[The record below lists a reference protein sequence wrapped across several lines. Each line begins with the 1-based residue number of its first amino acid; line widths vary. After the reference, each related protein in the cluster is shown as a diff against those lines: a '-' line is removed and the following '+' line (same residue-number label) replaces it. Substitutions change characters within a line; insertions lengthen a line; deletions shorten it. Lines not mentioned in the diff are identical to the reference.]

1 MATGSVI
8 DELVVNLQLNVENFN
23 QRLRQIEDNLTRT
36 RNLTEDNARRVNS
49 ANESMVDGFLTLAGK
64 AGKVIAG
71 LVAGNAIKNFTTG
84 MIQSGEALYNFSLRT
99 GQTIKDVAVLKNAL
113 ENLGLSAES
122 GLSELNNLVSSA
134 AKLQMGLPGYEQ
146 AARFASLGI
155 SLRDEDGN
163 IKSGEEILRSVNKWL
178 AQTEGVGDDPATAA
192 RKTQKLQYLGL
203 SSFDLLLRKSPK
215 EFDEYLAKH
224 RQFQDQA
231 EQQAKTS
238 ATLANSARDFKKALT
253 STSDN
258 ISVFINK
265 FFSALM
271 DGLTLFLDW
280 LPGIGGNL
288 SSAEKRKIRRRGRQS
303 IYELSGGKIDLRSD
317 KDKWVAYTQEKKDLE
332 AKHKRI
338 ISGSQVGSISEK
350 DKEEA
355 RKTKKQIQRRQQNL
369 KLERRQQN
377 LKLERRQQNLNDV
390 GVFGLI
396 GQLES
401 RSNYNTMAGGGN
413 KKQLTSMTINE
424 VLQYQ
429 NSRGKNMKAA
439 GKWQIMPNTLRGLK
453 KSMNLTGD
461 ELFTPE
467 MQDRMAFELAMN
479 RKGYRQFANATG
491 AEKLALMGAAQ
502 NDLAKEWA
510 SMPMA
515 NDAEG
520 MHRLKQLRSKFQQ
533 DLTKGAKVSK
543 RGRQIANMS
552 DAELQTLLN
561 SGASYYEGIA
571 TNKALTSRTNA
582 ERVLMK
588 GNHSNSFVAQQQG
601 NSIHINN
608 VNVTTDTSNAENV
621 ARGMKSAINSQ
632 FAKGLV

>member
-49 ANESMVDGFLTLAGK
+49 ANESMADGFLTLAGK

-122 GLSELNNLVSSA
+122 GLSELNNLVNSA

-317 KDKWVAYTQEKKDLE
+317 KDKWVAYTQEKNDLE

-355 RKTKKQIQRRQQNL
+355 RKTKKQIQ
-369 KLERRQQN
+369 
-377 LKLERRQQNLNDV
+377 QQNLNDV

-401 RSNYNTMAGGGN
+401 RNGYNTMAGGGN

-429 NSRGKNMKAA
+429 NSRGTNMKAA

-491 AEKLALMGAAQ
+491 DEKLALMGAAQ

-571 TNKALTSRTNA
+571 TNKALTSRANA
-582 ERVLMK
+582 ERVLMQ

>member
-49 ANESMVDGFLTLAGK
+49 ANESMADGFLTLAGK

-122 GLSELNNLVSSA
+122 GLSELNNLVNSA

-155 SLRDEDGN
+155 SMRDKDGN

-355 RKTKKQIQRRQQNL
+355 RKTKKQIQQ
-369 KLERRQQN
+369 
-377 LKLERRQQNLNDV
+377 RQQNLNNV

-401 RSNYNTMAGGGN
+401 RNGYNTMAGGGN

-429 NSRGKNMKAA
+429 NSRGTNMKAA

-491 AEKLALMGAAQ
+491 EEKLALMGAAQ

-571 TNKALTSRTNA
+571 TNKALTSRANA
-582 ERVLMK
+582 ERVLMQ

>member
-49 ANESMVDGFLTLAGK
+49 ANESMADGFLTLAGK

-71 LVAGNAIKNFTTG
+71 LVAGNAIKNFTVG

-122 GLSELNNLVSSA
+122 GLSELNSLVSSA

-355 RKTKKQIQRRQQNL
+355 RKTKKQIQQRQQNF
-369 KLERRQQN
+369 
-377 LKLERRQQNLNDV
+377 NDV

-401 RSNYNTMAGGGN
+401 RSDYNTMAGGGN

-429 NSRGKNMKAA
+429 NSRGTNMKAA

-571 TNKALTSRTNA
+571 TNKALTSRANA
-582 ERVLMK
+582 ERVLMQ
-588 GNHSNSFVAQQQG
+588 GNHSNSFVAQQQQQG

>member
-49 ANESMVDGFLTLAGK
+49 ANESMADGFLTLAGK

-155 SLRDEDGN
+155 SLRDEYGN

-288 SSAEKRKIRRRGRQS
+288 SGAEKRKIRRRGRQS

-355 RKTKKQIQRRQQNL
+355 RKTKKQIQQ
-369 KLERRQQN
+369 
-377 LKLERRQQNLNDV
+377 RQQNLNDV

-401 RSNYNTMAGGGN
+401 RSDYNTMAGGGN

-429 NSRGKNMKAA
+429 NSRGTNMKAA

-571 TNKALTSRTNA
+571 TNKALTSRANA
-582 ERVLMK
+582 ERVLMQ

>member
-49 ANESMVDGFLTLAGK
+49 ANESMADGFLTLAGK

-122 GLSELNNLVSSA
+122 GLSELNSLVSSA

-258 ISVFINK
+258 ISVFVNK

-355 RKTKKQIQRRQQNL
+355 RKTKKQIQQ
-369 KLERRQQN
+369 
-377 LKLERRQQNLNDV
+377 RQQNLNDV

-401 RSNYNTMAGGGN
+401 RSDYNTMAGGGN

-429 NSRGKNMKAA
+429 NSRGTNMKAA

-453 KSMNLTGD
+453 KSMNLTGE

-571 TNKALTSRTNA
+571 TNKALTSRANA
-582 ERVLMK
+582 ERVLMQ
-588 GNHSNSFVAQQQG
+588 GNHSNSFVAQQQQQG

>member
-1 MATGSVI
+1 MATGSGVI

-49 ANESMVDGFLTLAGK
+49 ANESMADGFLTLAGK

-122 GLSELNNLVSSA
+122 GLSELNSLVSSA

-178 AQTEGVGDDPATAA
+178 AQTEGIGDDPATAA

-355 RKTKKQIQRRQQNL
+355 RKTKKQLQQ
-369 KLERRQQN
+369 
-377 LKLERRQQNLNDV
+377 RQQNLNDV

-401 RSNYNTMAGGGN
+401 RSDYNTMAGGGN

-429 NSRGKNMKAA
+429 NSRGTNMKAA

-571 TNKALTSRTNA
+571 TNKALTSRANA
-582 ERVLMK
+582 ERVLMQ
-588 GNHSNSFVAQQQG
+588 GNHSNSFVAQQQQQG

>member
-1 MATGSVI
+1 MATGSGVI

-49 ANESMVDGFLTLAGK
+49 ANESMADGFLTLAGK

-71 LVAGNAIKNFTTG
+71 LVAGNAIKNFTVG

-122 GLSELNNLVSSA
+122 GLSELNSLVSSA

-355 RKTKKQIQRRQQNL
+355 RKTKKQLQQQQRQQQ
-369 KLERRQQN
+369 KQQQ
-377 LKLERRQQNLNDV
+377 KQQRQQNLNDV

-401 RSNYNTMAGGGN
+401 RSDYNTMAGGGN

-429 NSRGKNMKAA
+429 NSRGTNMKAA

-453 KSMNLTGD
+453 KSMNLTGE

-571 TNKALTSRTNA
+571 TNKALTSRANA
-582 ERVLMK
+582 ERVLMQ
-588 GNHSNSFVAQQQG
+588 GNHSNSFVAQQQQQG

>member
-49 ANESMVDGFLTLAGK
+49 ANESMADGFLTLAGK

-71 LVAGNAIKNFTTG
+71 LVAGNAIKNFTVG

-163 IKSGEEILRSVNKWL
+163 IKSGKEILRSVNKWL

-355 RKTKKQIQRRQQNL
+355 RKTKRQLQHKEEARKTKKQLQQ
-369 KLERRQQN
+369 
-377 LKLERRQQNLNDV
+377 QQNLNDV

-401 RSNYNTMAGGGN
+401 RSDYNTMAGGGN

-453 KSMNLTGD
+453 KSMNLTGE

-571 TNKALTSRTNA
+571 TNKALTSRANA
-582 ERVLMK
+582 ERVLMQ
-588 GNHSNSFVAQQQG
+588 GNHSNSFVAQQQQQG

>member
-49 ANESMVDGFLTLAGK
+49 ANESMADGFLTLAGK

-122 GLSELNNLVSSA
+122 GLSELNNLVNSA

-355 RKTKKQIQRRQQNL
+355 RKTKKQIQQ
-369 KLERRQQN
+369 
-377 LKLERRQQNLNDV
+377 RQQNLNNV

-401 RSNYNTMAGGGN
+401 RNGYNTMAGGGN

-429 NSRGKNMKAA
+429 NSRGTNMKAA

-491 AEKLALMGAAQ
+491 EEKLALMGAAQ

-520 MHRLKQLRSKFQQ
+520 MNRLKQLRSKFQQ

-571 TNKALTSRTNA
+571 TNKALTSRANA

-588 GNHSNSFVAQQQG
+588 GNNSNSFVAQQQG

>member
-1 MATGSVI
+1 MATGSGVI

-49 ANESMVDGFLTLAGK
+49 ANESMADGFLTLAGK

-355 RKTKKQIQRRQQNL
+355 RKTKKQIQQ
-369 KLERRQQN
+369 
-377 LKLERRQQNLNDV
+377 RQQNLNDV

-401 RSNYNTMAGGGN
+401 RSDYNTMAGGGN

-429 NSRGKNMKAA
+429 NSRGTNMKAA

-453 KSMNLTGD
+453 KSMNLTGE

-571 TNKALTSRTNA
+571 TNKALTSRANA
-582 ERVLMK
+582 ERVLMQ
-588 GNHSNSFVAQQQG
+588 GNQSNSFVAQQQQQG

>member
-49 ANESMVDGFLTLAGK
+49 ANESMADGFLTLAGK

-122 GLSELNNLVSSA
+122 GLSELNNLVNSA

-155 SLRDEDGN
+155 SLRDKDGN

-355 RKTKKQIQRRQQNL
+355 RKTKKQIQQ
-369 KLERRQQN
+369 
-377 LKLERRQQNLNDV
+377 RQQNLNNV

-401 RSNYNTMAGGGN
+401 RNGYNTMAGGGN

-429 NSRGKNMKAA
+429 NSRGTNMKAA

-491 AEKLALMGAAQ
+491 EEKLALMGAAQ

-571 TNKALTSRTNA
+571 TNKALTSRANA
-582 ERVLMK
+582 ERVLMQ

>member
-49 ANESMVDGFLTLAGK
+49 ANESMADGFLTLAGK

-122 GLSELNNLVSSA
+122 GLSELNNLVNSA

-355 RKTKKQIQRRQQNL
+355 RKTKKQIQQ
-369 KLERRQQN
+369 
-377 LKLERRQQNLNDV
+377 RQQNLNNV

-401 RSNYNTMAGGGN
+401 RNGYNTMAGGGN

-429 NSRGKNMKAA
+429 NSRGTNMKAA

-491 AEKLALMGAAQ
+491 DEKLALMGAAQ

-571 TNKALTSRTNA
+571 TNKALTSRANA
-582 ERVLMK
+582 ERVLMQ

>member
-49 ANESMVDGFLTLAGK
+49 ANESMADGFLTLAGK

-122 GLSELNNLVSSA
+122 GLSELNSLVSSA

-355 RKTKKQIQRRQQNL
+355 RKTKKQIQQ
-369 KLERRQQN
+369 
-377 LKLERRQQNLNDV
+377 RQQNLNDV

-401 RSNYNTMAGGGN
+401 RSDYNTMAGGGN

-429 NSRGKNMKAA
+429 NSRGTNMKAA

-453 KSMNLTGD
+453 KSMNLTGE

-571 TNKALTSRTNA
+571 TNKALTSRANA
-582 ERVLMK
+582 ERVLMQ
-588 GNHSNSFVAQQQG
+588 GNHSNSFVAQQQQQG

>member
-49 ANESMVDGFLTLAGK
+49 ANESMADGFLTLAGK

-122 GLSELNNLVSSA
+122 GLSELNNLVNSA

-288 SSAEKRKIRRRGRQS
+288 SGAEKRKIRRRGRQS

-338 ISGSQVGSISEK
+338 ISGSQVGTISEK

-355 RKTKKQIQRRQQNL
+355 RKTKKQIQQRQQ
-369 KLERRQQN
+369 KQQRQQIQQ
-377 LKLERRQQNLNDV
+377 RQQNLNDV

-401 RSNYNTMAGGGN
+401 RSDYNTMAGGGN

-429 NSRGKNMKAA
+429 NSRGTNMKAA

-453 KSMNLTGD
+453 KSMNLTGE

-491 AEKLALMGAAQ
+491 DEKLALMGAAQ

-571 TNKALTSRTNA
+571 TNKALTSRANA
-582 ERVLMK
+582 ERVLMQ
-588 GNHSNSFVAQQQG
+588 GNHSNSFVAQQQQQG

>member
-1 MATGSVI
+1 MATGSGVI

-49 ANESMVDGFLTLAGK
+49 ANESMADGFLTLAGK

-122 GLSELNNLVSSA
+122 GLSELNSLVSSA

-163 IKSGEEILRSVNKWL
+163 IKSGKEILRSVNKWL

-317 KDKWVAYTQEKKDLE
+317 QDKWVAYTQEKKDLE

-355 RKTKKQIQRRQQNL
+355 RKTKKQIQQ
-369 KLERRQQN
+369 
-377 LKLERRQQNLNDV
+377 RQQNLNDV

-401 RSNYNTMAGGGN
+401 RSDYNTMAGGGN

-429 NSRGKNMKAA
+429 NSRGTNMKAA

-520 MHRLKQLRSKFQQ
+520 MNRLKQLRSKFQQ

-571 TNKALTSRTNA
+571 TNKALTSRANA
-582 ERVLMK
+582 ERVLMQ
-588 GNHSNSFVAQQQG
+588 GNHSNNFVAQQQQQG

>member
-49 ANESMVDGFLTLAGK
+49 ANESMADGFLTLAGK

-122 GLSELNNLVSSA
+122 GLSELNNLVNSA

-155 SLRDEDGN
+155 SLRDKDGN

-355 RKTKKQIQRRQQNL
+355 RKTKKQLQQ
-369 KLERRQQN
+369 
-377 LKLERRQQNLNDV
+377 RQQNLNDV

-401 RSNYNTMAGGGN
+401 RSDYNTMAGGGN

-429 NSRGKNMKAA
+429 NSRGRNMKAA

-491 AEKLALMGAAQ
+491 EEKLALMGAAQ

-571 TNKALTSRTNA
+571 TNKALTSRANA
-582 ERVLMK
+582 ERVLMQ
-588 GNHSNSFVAQQQG
+588 GNNSNSFVAQQQG

>member
-1 MATGSVI
+1 MATGSGVI

-49 ANESMVDGFLTLAGK
+49 ANESMADGFLTLAGK

-355 RKTKKQIQRRQQNL
+355 RKTKKQIQQ
-369 KLERRQQN
+369 
-377 LKLERRQQNLNDV
+377 RQQNLNDV

-401 RSNYNTMAGGGN
+401 RSDYNTMAGGGN

-429 NSRGKNMKAA
+429 NSRGRNMKAA

-453 KSMNLTGD
+453 KSMNLTGE

-520 MHRLKQLRSKFQQ
+520 MNRLKQLRSKFQQ

-571 TNKALTSRTNA
+571 TNKALTSRANA
-582 ERVLMK
+582 ERVLMQ
-588 GNHSNSFVAQQQG
+588 GNHSNSFVAQQQQQG

>member
-49 ANESMVDGFLTLAGK
+49 ANESMADGFLTLAGK

-253 STSDN
+253 ATSDN

-355 RKTKKQIQRRQQNL
+355 RKTKKQIQQ
-369 KLERRQQN
+369 
-377 LKLERRQQNLNDV
+377 RQQNLNDV

-401 RSNYNTMAGGGN
+401 RSDYNTMAGGGN

-429 NSRGKNMKAA
+429 NSRGRNMKAA

-491 AEKLALMGAAQ
+491 NEKLALMGAAQ

-571 TNKALTSRTNA
+571 TNKALTSRANA
-582 ERVLMK
+582 ERVLMQ
-588 GNHSNSFVAQQQG
+588 GNHSNSFVAQQQQQG

>member
-1 MATGSVI
+1 MATGSGVI

-49 ANESMVDGFLTLAGK
+49 ANESMADGFLTLAGK

-253 STSDN
+253 ATSDN

-338 ISGSQVGSISEK
+338 IFGSQVGTISEK

-355 RKTKKQIQRRQQNL
+355 RKTKKQLQQ
-369 KLERRQQN
+369 QQ
-377 LKLERRQQNLNDV
+377 KQQQKQQKQQRQQNLNDV

-401 RSNYNTMAGGGN
+401 RSDYNTMAGGEN

-491 AEKLALMGAAQ
+491 NEKLALMGAAQ

-571 TNKALTSRTNA
+571 TNKALTSRANA
-582 ERVLMK
+582 ERVLMQ
-588 GNHSNSFVAQQQG
+588 GNHSNSFVAQQQQQG

>member
-49 ANESMVDGFLTLAGK
+49 ANESMADGFLTLAGK

-71 LVAGNAIKNFTTG
+71 LVAGNAIKNFTVG

-253 STSDN
+253 ATSDN

-355 RKTKKQIQRRQQNL
+355 RKTKRQIQQ
-369 KLERRQQN
+369 
-377 LKLERRQQNLNDV
+377 RQQNLNDV

-401 RSNYNTMAGGGN
+401 RSDYNTMAGGGN

-429 NSRGKNMKAA
+429 NSRGTNMKAA

-479 RKGYRQFANATG
+479 RKGYRQFAKATG
-491 AEKLALMGAAQ
+491 DEKLALMGAAQ

-520 MHRLKQLRSKFQQ
+520 MNRLKQLRSKFQQ

-571 TNKALTSRTNA
+571 TNKALTSRANA
-582 ERVLMK
+582 ERVLMQ
-588 GNHSNSFVAQQQG
+588 GNHSNSFVAQQQQG

>member
-49 ANESMVDGFLTLAGK
+49 ANESMADGFLTLAGK

-155 SLRDEDGN
+155 SLRDENGN

-288 SSAEKRKIRRRGRQS
+288 SGAEKRKIRRRGRQS

-355 RKTKKQIQRRQQNL
+355 RKTKKQIQQ
-369 KLERRQQN
+369 
-377 LKLERRQQNLNDV
+377 RQQNLNDV

-401 RSNYNTMAGGGN
+401 RSDYNTMAGGGN

-520 MHRLKQLRSKFQQ
+520 MNRLKQLRSKFQQ

-571 TNKALTSRTNA
+571 TNKALTSRANA
-582 ERVLMK
+582 ERVLMQ

>member
-49 ANESMVDGFLTLAGK
+49 ANESMADGFLTLAGK

-122 GLSELNNLVSSA
+122 GLSELNNLVNSA

-355 RKTKKQIQRRQQNL
+355 RKTKKQLQQ
-369 KLERRQQN
+369 
-377 LKLERRQQNLNDV
+377 RQQNLNDV

-401 RSNYNTMAGGGN
+401 RNGYNTMAGGGN

-429 NSRGKNMKAA
+429 NSRGTNMKAA

-479 RKGYRQFANATG
+479 RKGYRQFAKATG
-491 AEKLALMGAAQ
+491 EEKLALMGAAQ

-520 MHRLKQLRSKFQQ
+520 MNRLKQLRSKFQQ

-571 TNKALTSRTNA
+571 TNKALTSRANA
-582 ERVLMK
+582 ERVLMQ

>member
-49 ANESMVDGFLTLAGK
+49 ANESMADGFLTLAGK

-122 GLSELNNLVSSA
+122 GLSELNSLVSSA

-355 RKTKKQIQRRQQNL
+355 RKTKKQIQQ
-369 KLERRQQN
+369 
-377 LKLERRQQNLNDV
+377 RQQNLNDV

-401 RSNYNTMAGGGN
+401 RSDYNTMAGGGN

-429 NSRGKNMKAA
+429 NSRGTNMKAA

-453 KSMNLTGD
+453 KSMNLKIG
-461 ELFTPE
+461 
-467 MQDRMAFELAMN
+467 R
-479 RKGYRQFANATG
+479 
-491 AEKLALMGAAQ
+491 
-502 NDLAKEWA
+502 A
-510 SMPMA
+510 SC
-515 NDAEG
+515 
-520 MHRLKQLRSKFQQ
+520 R
-533 DLTKGAKVSK
+533 
-543 RGRQIANMS
+543 
-552 DAELQTLLN
+552 
-561 SGASYYEGIA
+561 
-571 TNKALTSRTNA
+571 
-582 ERVLMK
+582 ERV
-588 GNHSNSFVAQQQG
+588 
-601 NSIHINN
+601 
-608 VNVTTDTSNAENV
+608 
-621 ARGMKSAINSQ
+621 
-632 FAKGLV
+632 

>member
-49 ANESMVDGFLTLAGK
+49 ANESMADGFLTLAGK

-122 GLSELNNLVSSA
+122 GLSELNNLVNSA

-338 ISGSQVGSISEK
+338 ISGSQVGTISEK

-355 RKTKKQIQRRQQNL
+355 RKTKKQIQQ
-369 KLERRQQN
+369 
-377 LKLERRQQNLNDV
+377 RQQNLNDV

-401 RSNYNTMAGGGN
+401 RNGYNTMAGGGN

-429 NSRGKNMKAA
+429 NSRGTNMKAA

-491 AEKLALMGAAQ
+491 DEKLALMGAAQ

-571 TNKALTSRTNA
+571 TNKALTSRANA
-582 ERVLMK
+582 ERVLMQ

>member
-1 MATGSVI
+1 MATGSGVI

-49 ANESMVDGFLTLAGK
+49 ANESMADGFLTLAGK

-288 SSAEKRKIRRRGRQS
+288 SSAEKRRIRRRGRQS

-355 RKTKKQIQRRQQNL
+355 RKTKKQIQQ
-369 KLERRQQN
+369 
-377 LKLERRQQNLNDV
+377 RQQNLNDV

-401 RSNYNTMAGGGN
+401 RSDYNTMAGGGN

-429 NSRGKNMKAA
+429 NSRGTNMKAA

-491 AEKLALMGAAQ
+491 DEKLALMGAAQ

-520 MHRLKQLRSKFQQ
+520 MNRLKQLRSKFQQ

-571 TNKALTSRTNA
+571 TNKALTSRANA
-582 ERVLMK
+582 ERVLMQ
-588 GNHSNSFVAQQQG
+588 GNHSNSFVAQQQQQG

>member
-49 ANESMVDGFLTLAGK
+49 ANESMADGFLTLAGK

-122 GLSELNNLVSSA
+122 GLSELNNLVNSA

-355 RKTKKQIQRRQQNL
+355 RKTKKQIQQ
-369 KLERRQQN
+369 
-377 LKLERRQQNLNDV
+377 RQQNLNNV

-401 RSNYNTMAGGGN
+401 RSDYNTMAGGGN

-429 NSRGKNMKAA
+429 NSRGTNMKAA

-453 KSMNLTGD
+453 KSMNLTGE

-491 AEKLALMGAAQ
+491 EEKLALMGAAQ

-571 TNKALTSRTNA
+571 TNKALTSRANA
-582 ERVLMK
+582 ERVLMQ

>member
-49 ANESMVDGFLTLAGK
+49 ANESMADGFLTLAGK

-122 GLSELNNLVSSA
+122 GLSELNNLVNSA

-355 RKTKKQIQRRQQNL
+355 RKTKKQIQQ
-369 KLERRQQN
+369 
-377 LKLERRQQNLNDV
+377 RQQNLNDV

-401 RSNYNTMAGGGN
+401 RSDYNTMAGGGN

-429 NSRGKNMKAA
+429 NSRGRNMKAA

-453 KSMNLTGD
+453 KSMNLTGE

-571 TNKALTSRTNA
+571 TNKALTSRANA
-582 ERVLMK
+582 ERVLMQ
-588 GNHSNSFVAQQQG
+588 GNHSNSFVAQQQQQG

>member
-1 MATGSVI
+1 MATGSGVI

-49 ANESMVDGFLTLAGK
+49 ANESMADGFLTLAGK

-99 GQTIKDVAVLKNAL
+99 GQTIKDVAVLKHAL

-122 GLSELNNLVSSA
+122 GLSELNNLVNSA

-355 RKTKKQIQRRQQNL
+355 RKTKKQLQQRQQ
-369 KLERRQQN
+369 QQ
-377 LKLERRQQNLNDV
+377 KQQKQQQQNLNDV

-401 RSNYNTMAGGGN
+401 RSDYNTMAGGEN

-429 NSRGKNMKAA
+429 NSRGTNMKAA

-491 AEKLALMGAAQ
+491 DEKLALMGAAQ

-571 TNKALTSRTNA
+571 TNKALTSRANA
-582 ERVLMK
+582 ERVLMQ
-588 GNHSNSFVAQQQG
+588 GNHSNSLITQQQQQG

>member
-49 ANESMVDGFLTLAGK
+49 ANESMADGFLTLAGK

-355 RKTKKQIQRRQQNL
+355 RKTKKQLQQ
-369 KLERRQQN
+369 
-377 LKLERRQQNLNDV
+377 RQQNLNDV

-401 RSNYNTMAGGGN
+401 RSDYNTMAGGGN

-429 NSRGKNMKAA
+429 NSRGTNMKAA
-439 GKWQIMPNTLRGLK
+439 GKWQIMPKTLRGLK
-453 KSMNLTGD
+453 KSMNLTGE

-571 TNKALTSRTNA
+571 TNKALTSRANA
-582 ERVLMK
+582 ERVLMQ
-588 GNHSNSFVAQQQG
+588 GNHSNSFVAQQQQQG

>member
-1 MATGSVI
+1 MATGSGVI

-49 ANESMVDGFLTLAGK
+49 ANESMADGFLTLAGK

-122 GLSELNNLVSSA
+122 GLSELNNLVNSA

-355 RKTKKQIQRRQQNL
+355 RKTKKQIQQ
-369 KLERRQQN
+369 
-377 LKLERRQQNLNDV
+377 RQQNLNDV

-401 RSNYNTMAGGGN
+401 RSDYNTMAGGGN

-429 NSRGKNMKAA
+429 NSRGTNMKAA

-491 AEKLALMGAAQ
+491 DEKLALMGAAQ

-571 TNKALTSRTNA
+571 TNKALTSRANA
-582 ERVLMK
+582 ERVLMQ
-588 GNHSNSFVAQQQG
+588 GNHSNSLITQQQQQG

>member
-1 MATGSVI
+1 MATGSGVI

-49 ANESMVDGFLTLAGK
+49 ANESMADGFLTLAGK

-122 GLSELNNLVSSA
+122 GLSELNSLVSSA

-288 SSAEKRKIRRRGRQS
+288 SGAEKRKIRRRGRQS

-338 ISGSQVGSISEK
+338 ISGSQVGTISEK

-355 RKTKKQIQRRQQNL
+355 RKTKKQLQQQ
-369 KLERRQQN
+369 KQ
-377 LKLERRQQNLNDV
+377 RQQNLNDV

-401 RSNYNTMAGGGN
+401 RSDYNTMAGGEN

-453 KSMNLTGD
+453 KSMNLTGE

-520 MHRLKQLRSKFQQ
+520 MNRLKQLRSKFQQ

-571 TNKALTSRTNA
+571 TNKALTSRANA

-588 GNHSNSFVAQQQG
+588 GNHSNSFVAQQQQG

>member
-49 ANESMVDGFLTLAGK
+49 ANESMADGFLTLAGK

-355 RKTKKQIQRRQQNL
+355 RKTKKQIQ
-369 KLERRQQN
+369 
-377 LKLERRQQNLNDV
+377 QQNLNDV

-401 RSNYNTMAGGGN
+401 RSDYNTMAGGGN

-429 NSRGKNMKAA
+429 NSRGANMKAA

-453 KSMNLTGD
+453 KSMNLTGE

-491 AEKLALMGAAQ
+491 DEKLALMGAAQ

-552 DAELQTLLN
+552 DTELQTLLN

-571 TNKALTSRTNA
+571 TNKALTSRANA
-582 ERVLMK
+582 ERVLMQ
-588 GNHSNSFVAQQQG
+588 GNHSNSFVAQQQQQG

>member
-49 ANESMVDGFLTLAGK
+49 ANESMADGFLTLAGK

-122 GLSELNNLVSSA
+122 GLSELNNLVNSA

-355 RKTKKQIQRRQQNL
+355 RKTKKQIQQ
-369 KLERRQQN
+369 
-377 LKLERRQQNLNDV
+377 RQQNLNDV

-401 RSNYNTMAGGGN
+401 RSDYNTMAGGGN

-429 NSRGKNMKAA
+429 NSRGTNMKAA

-491 AEKLALMGAAQ
+491 EEKLALMGAAQ

-571 TNKALTSRTNA
+571 TNKALTSRANA
-582 ERVLMK
+582 ERVLMQ

>member
-1 MATGSVI
+1 MATGSGVI

-49 ANESMVDGFLTLAGK
+49 ANESMADGFLTLAGK

-122 GLSELNNLVSSA
+122 GLSELNNLVNSA

-355 RKTKKQIQRRQQNL
+355 RKTKKQLQQ
-369 KLERRQQN
+369 
-377 LKLERRQQNLNDV
+377 RQQNLNDV

-401 RSNYNTMAGGGN
+401 RSDYNTMAGGGN

-429 NSRGKNMKAA
+429 NSRGTNMKAA

-491 AEKLALMGAAQ
+491 EEKLALMGAAQ

-520 MHRLKQLRSKFQQ
+520 MNRLKQLRSKFQQ

-571 TNKALTSRTNA
+571 TNKALTSRANA
-582 ERVLMK
+582 ERVLMQ

>member
-49 ANESMVDGFLTLAGK
+49 ANESMADGFLTLAGK

-288 SSAEKRKIRRRGRQS
+288 SGAEKRKIRRRGRQS

-355 RKTKKQIQRRQQNL
+355 RKTKKQLQQ
-369 KLERRQQN
+369 
-377 LKLERRQQNLNDV
+377 RQQNLNDV

-401 RSNYNTMAGGGN
+401 RSDYNTMAGGEN

-429 NSRGKNMKAA
+429 NSRGTNMKAA

-491 AEKLALMGAAQ
+491 DEKLALMGAAQ

-571 TNKALTSRTNA
+571 TNKALTSRANA
-582 ERVLMK
+582 ERVLMQ
-588 GNHSNSFVAQQQG
+588 GNHSNSFVAQQQQQG

>member
-49 ANESMVDGFLTLAGK
+49 ANESMADGFLTLAGK

-122 GLSELNNLVSSA
+122 GLSELNNLVNSA

-146 AARFASLGI
+146 AAKFASLGI

-288 SSAEKRKIRRRGRQS
+288 SGAEKRKIRRRGRQS

-355 RKTKKQIQRRQQNL
+355 RKTKKQLQTKKQSQQ
-369 KLERRQQN
+369 QQQQQQ
-377 LKLERRQQNLNDV
+377 KQQNLNNV

-401 RSNYNTMAGGGN
+401 RSDYNTMAGGGN

-429 NSRGKNMKAA
+429 NSRGTNMKAA

-453 KSMNLTGD
+453 KSMNLTGE

-552 DAELQTLLN
+552 DTELQTLLN

-582 ERVLMK
+582 ERVLMQ
-588 GNHSNSFVAQQQG
+588 GNHSNSFVAQQQQG

>member
-1 MATGSVI
+1 MATGSGVI

-49 ANESMVDGFLTLAGK
+49 ANESMADGFLTLAGK

-122 GLSELNNLVSSA
+122 GLSELNNLVNSA

-355 RKTKKQIQRRQQNL
+355 RKTKKQIQQ
-369 KLERRQQN
+369 
-377 LKLERRQQNLNDV
+377 RQQNLNDV

-401 RSNYNTMAGGGN
+401 RSDYNTMAGGGN

-429 NSRGKNMKAA
+429 NSRGTNMKAA

-571 TNKALTSRTNA
+571 TNKALTSRANA
-582 ERVLMK
+582 ERVLMQ
-588 GNHSNSFVAQQQG
+588 GNHSNSFVAQQQQG

>member
-49 ANESMVDGFLTLAGK
+49 ANESMADGFLTLAGK

-122 GLSELNNLVSSA
+122 GLSELNNLVNSA

-355 RKTKKQIQRRQQNL
+355 RKTKKQLQQ
-369 KLERRQQN
+369 
-377 LKLERRQQNLNDV
+377 RQQNLNDV

-401 RSNYNTMAGGGN
+401 RSDYNTMAGGGN

-429 NSRGKNMKAA
+429 NSRGTNMKAA

-491 AEKLALMGAAQ
+491 EEKLALMGAAQ

-520 MHRLKQLRSKFQQ
+520 MNRLKQLRSKFQQ

-571 TNKALTSRTNA
+571 TNKALTSRANA
-582 ERVLMK
+582 ERVLMQ

>member
-1 MATGSVI
+1 MATGSGVI

-49 ANESMVDGFLTLAGK
+49 ANESMADGFLTLAGK

-122 GLSELNNLVSSA
+122 GLSELNNLVNSA

-355 RKTKKQIQRRQQNL
+355 RKTKKQLQQ
-369 KLERRQQN
+369 
-377 LKLERRQQNLNDV
+377 RQQNLNDV

-401 RSNYNTMAGGGN
+401 RSDYNTMAGGGN

-429 NSRGKNMKAA
+429 NSRGTNMKAA

-491 AEKLALMGAAQ
+491 DEKLALMGAAQ

-571 TNKALTSRTNA
+571 TNKALTSRANA
-582 ERVLMK
+582 ERVLMQ
-588 GNHSNSFVAQQQG
+588 GNHSNSFVAQQQQQG